1 MFDQKRKADKRENN
15 LNEDPETITE
25 NDTMTTGSEDIKK
38 VKDDESVF
46 KTVAYAL
53 LIALTVRTFLFE
65 PFNIPSSSM
74 KPTLLIGDY
83 LFVSKFSYGVG
94 RYSFPFGDQI
104 FGDNF
109 EGRILDTEPERGD
122 VIVFRKPTETSI
134 DYIKRLIGLPGDTIQ
149 VTQGQ
154 LYINGAVAPRE
165 LVQIGDGRNGIP
177 LNVKEYEETLP
188 NGVKHLIWER
198 SDHARLDNFGPYLIP
213 NGYYFFMGD
222 NRDNSADSRELNSVG
237 PVPYENL
244 IGRADVLF
252 FSHRGDDNGENVGD
266 WWEVWKWP
274 TMIRFG
280 RIFNVIN

>member
-1 MFDQKRKADKRENN
+1 MFDQKRKADKRESE
-15 LNEDPETITE
+15 LSEDPVKPME
-25 NDTMTTGSEDIKK
+25 NNDMATGSEDIKEA
-38 VKDDESVF
+38 KDDESVV
-46 KTVAYAL
+46 KTVVYAL
-53 LIALTVRTFLFE
+53 LIALAVRTFLFE

-94 RYSFPFGDQI
+94 RYSFPFGDKI
-104 FGDNF
+104 FGESF
-109 EGRILDTEPERGD
+109 EGRILGSEPERGD
-122 VIVFRKPTETSI
+122 VIVFRKPTDTSI

-154 LYINGAVAPRE
+154 LYINGKVAPRE
-165 LVQIGDGRNGIP
+165 LVRIGDGSDGLRLGER
-177 LNVKEYEETLP
+177 EYEETLP

-198 SDHARLDNFGPYLIP
+198 SDNEGADNTRPYIVP
-213 NGYYFFMGD
+213 DGYYFFMGD
-222 NRDNSADSRELNSVG
+222 NRDNSQDSRFNAVG
-237 PVPYENL
+237 PVPFENF
-244 IGRADVLF
+244 IGRADLLF

-274 TMIRFG
+274 SMIRFG

>member
-1 MFDQKRKADKRENN
+1 
-15 LNEDPETITE
+15 
-25 NDTMTTGSEDIKK
+25 MTTESNGIKK

-53 LIALTVRTFLFE
+53 VIALAVRTFFFE

-83 LFVSKFSYGVG
+83 LFVSKFSYGVS
-94 RYSFPFGDQI
+94 RYSFPYGDVI
-104 FGDNF
+104 FPDSF
-109 EGRILDTEPERGD
+109 DGRILGTEPERGD
-122 VIVFRKPTETSI
+122 VIVFRKPTNTSI
-134 DYIKRLIGLPGDTIQ
+134 DFIKRLIGLPGDEIQ
-149 VTQGQ
+149 VKQGQ
-154 LYINGAVAPRE
+154 LYINGTVAPRE
-165 LVQIGDGRNGIP
+165 LVQIGDGRNDIP
-177 LNVKEYEETLP
+177 LNIKEYEETLP

-198 SDHARLDNFGPYLIP
+198 SDNEYLDNFGPYVVPI
-213 NGYYFFMGD
+213 GYYFFMGD
-222 NRDNSADSRELNSVG
+222 NRDNSSDSRVLNNVG
-237 PVPYENL
+237 PVPFKNL

-280 RIFNVIN
+280 RIFNVID